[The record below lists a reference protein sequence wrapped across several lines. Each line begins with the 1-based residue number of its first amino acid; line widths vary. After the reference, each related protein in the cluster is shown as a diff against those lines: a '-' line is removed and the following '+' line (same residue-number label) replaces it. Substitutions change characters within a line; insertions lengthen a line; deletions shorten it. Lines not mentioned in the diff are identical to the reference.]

1 MEDGDSLYLQLNK
14 LSSVATKEED
24 VEHILT
30 SLWKTRGTGLPS
42 QLKSRFQSLL
52 NLPSLSELDPVL
64 ACLRSI
70 IRKCVHENLSS
81 DDLLKLFPPDLSLD
95 LQTTLI
101 TLLHKYQIQWKR
113 DDLATTEQHSLPR
126 TSVFRVNGPPSF
138 TTEVP
143 TQLWPRQD
151 DANGRFNHN
160 DLGESTSM
168 ITETAASFSVHHHVT
183 PLDNM
188 QKKCVQQKSDWRF
201 FLEKQ
206 LSRRGK
212 EWLYPLTLGLY
223 GEKLKRE
230 RRGEFINTKSLSM
243 IPRKLKHP
251 VTRNEVRNNPLPSTD
266 CTYASPAPNI
276 FNLFRVDPVPANVP
290 HLKSMTWTAENHN
303 PSSASRVAI
312 VTLKLQDY
320 SKTSSGET
328 EVKFQLS
335 RDTVEA
341 MLRSMTYII
350 EQLSSRVETTSG
362 PAQKKQKQ

>member
-1 MEDGDSLYLQLNK
+1 MEDGDSLYLQLHK

-52 NLPSLSELDPVL
+52 NLPSLSQLDPVL

-81 DDLLKLFPPDLSLD
+81 DDLLKLFPPDLPLD

-101 TLLHKYQIQWKR
+101 TLLHKYQIQWKQ

-126 TSVFRVNGPPSF
+126 TSDFRVTGPPSF
-138 TTEVP
+138 TAEVP

-160 DLGESTSM
+160 DLGGSTSI
-168 ITETAASFSVHHHVT
+168 ITETAAPFSVQHHVT

-188 QKKCVQQKSDWRF
+188 
-201 FLEKQ
+201 
-206 LSRRGK
+206 
-212 EWLYPLTLGLY
+212 
-223 GEKLKRE
+223 
-230 RRGEFINTKSLSM
+230 
-243 IPRKLKHP
+243 
-251 VTRNEVRNNPLPSTD
+251 
-266 CTYASPAPNI
+266 
-276 FNLFRVDPVPANVP
+276 ANVP
-290 HLKSMTWTAENHN
+290 HLKSMTWTAENCN
-303 PSSASRVAI
+303 PSSANRVAI

-341 MLRSMTYII
+341 MLRSMTYIN
-350 EQLSSRVETTSG
+350 EQLSSRVGTTSG